1 MQYKYKYRP
10 ISIQFSKKTDFKNTK
25 LHLGHSRVLVPA
37 LLPHWLQLMFR
48 IVLRMLKVNGDDVP
62 GRGILPLVQQALVAG
77 PSACSAPSALLSA
90 PPDCHHDDAF
100 CHQHYQHHHHLYHL
114 QDIWSYVAVR
124 IPLLLSTRRWGRE
137 KVTSKRCLTHLLIS
151 TITTPMAGITIIIT
165 IIIFLT
171 WLLGSSSW

>member
-1 MQYKYKYRP
+1 
-10 ISIQFSKKTDFKNTK
+10 
-25 LHLGHSRVLVPA
+25 
-37 LLPHWLQLMFR
+37 MFR

-90 PPDCHHDDAF
+90 PPDCHCDDVF
-100 CHQHYQHHHHLYHL
+100 CHQHQHHLYHL

-124 IPLLLSTRRWGRE
+124 IPLCLLLSTRRWGRE

-151 TITTPMAGITIIIT
+151 TITTTMVGITIIIT

-171 WLLGSSSW
+171 WLLGSSS